1 MKNKKTVTK
10 HDLRRAVTNNVSG
23 INYTMERLK
32 NLENVLN
39 YYIEMKRDEKKFNKF
54 LDKKVKEFEK
64 ENEHKQ
70 SEIV

>member
-1 MKNKKTVTK
+1 MKKKNTVSK
-10 HDLRRAVTNNVSG
+10 HDIRRAVSDNLSG
-23 INYTMERLK
+23 LNYTMQRLS
-32 NLENVLN
+32 NLENILN
-39 YYIEMKRDEKKFNKF
+39 FYIEMKKDEKKFNKF

>member
-1 MKNKKTVTK
+1 MKNKNTVTK

-23 INYTMERLK
+23 INFTMERLK

-39 YYIEMKRDEKKFNKF
+39 FYIEMKRDKKKFNKF

>member
-1 MKNKKTVTK
+1 MKNKNTVTK
-10 HDLRRAVTNNVSG
+10 HDLRRAITDNLSG

-39 YYIEMKRDEKKFNKF
+39 FYIEMNRDKKKFNKF

-64 ENEHKQ
+64 ENERQQ
-70 SEIV
+70 SENV

>member
-10 HDLRRAVTNNVSG
+10 HDLRRAITDNLSG

-39 YYIEMKRDEKKFNKF
+39 FYIEMNRDKKKFDKF
-54 LDKKVKEFEK
+54 LDKKVKEFKE
-64 ENEHKQ
+64 ENERQQ

>member
-1 MKNKKTVTK
+1 MKNKNTVTK
-10 HDLRRAVTNNVSG
+10 HDLRRAITDNLSG

>member
-39 YYIEMKRDEKKFNKF
+39 YYIEMNRDKKKFNKF

>member
-1 MKNKKTVTK
+1 MKNKNTVTK
-10 HDLRRAVTNNVSG
+10 HDLRRAVTNNISG

-39 YYIEMKRDEKKFNKF
+39 FYIEMNRDKKKFNKF

>member
-10 HDLRRAVTNNVSG
+10 HDLRRAVINNVSG

-64 ENEHKQ
+64 NGQ
-70 SEIV
+70 STDKE

>member
-64 ENEHKQ
+64 ENERQQ

>member
-39 YYIEMKRDEKKFNKF
+39 FYIEMNRDKKKFNKF

-64 ENEHKQ
+64 ENERQQ

>member
-10 HDLRRAVTNNVSG
+10 HDLRRAVINNVSG

-39 YYIEMKRDEKKFNKF
+39 FYIEMKRDKKKFDKF

-64 ENEHKQ
+64 NGQ
-70 SEIV
+70 STDKE

>member
-10 HDLRRAVTNNVSG
+10 HDLRRAVINNVSG

-64 ENEHKQ
+64 ENERQQ

>member
-39 YYIEMKRDEKKFNKF
+39 FYIEMKRDKKKFDKF

-64 ENEHKQ
+64 NGQ
-70 SEIV
+70 STDKE

>member
-39 YYIEMKRDEKKFNKF
+39 FYIEMKRDKKKFDKF

>member
-64 ENEHKQ
+64 NGQ
-70 SEIV
+70 STDKE

>member
-10 HDLRRAVTNNVSG
+10 HDLRRAVINNVSG

>member
-39 YYIEMKRDEKKFNKF
+39 FYIEMNRDKKKFNKF

>member
-10 HDLRRAVTNNVSG
+10 HDLRRAITDNLSG

-39 YYIEMKRDEKKFNKF
+39 FYIEMNRDKKKFNKF

-64 ENEHKQ
+64 ENERQQ